1 MLPEKG
7 AGICCDGI
15 GITGAIMKIDLIT
28 GFLGAGKTTFIRL
41 YAQYLMKRGES
52 ICILENDYGAVNV
65 DMMFL
70 QDLLGDQCELEMVI
84 GGDGYEA
91 HRRRF
96 KTKLISMAMT
106 GYDRVLVE
114 PSGVFDVDEFFDVLR
129 EEPLDRWY
137 SPGNVI
143 SIVSA
148 GSGDIYSEDAR
159 YLLASQIAN
168 AGCVILSKVQNVSDS
183 DIKDTVTLLNE
194 VMEEFRCSR
203 RFGSDVVIKDWSRLD
218 DADFEKIGNCGYR
231 SEDHIKYQVEQEN
244 GFKSLF
250 YFYVNMDGQEFRN
263 TVESIFH
270 DPACGDVHRIKGFVK
285 TDEDRWIQINAV
297 PGKLEIMERER
308 GQEALI
314 VIGEN
319 LNRKAID
326 RYFVNKARYHGEL

>member
-1 MLPEKG
+1 
-7 AGICCDGI
+7 
-15 GITGAIMKIDLIT
+15 MKIDLIT
-28 GFLGAGKTTFIRL
+28 GFLGAGKTTFIRK
-41 YAQYLMKRGES
+41 YAKFLIERGET

-137 SPGNVI
+137 TPSNVI

-148 GSGDIYSEDAR
+148 RSEGELSADSR

-168 AGCVILSKVQNVSDS
+168 AGCVILSKVSEASADDVKNT
-183 DIKDTVTLLNE
+183 IRLLND
-194 VMEEFRCSR
+194 VMEEHRCTR
-203 RFGSDVVIKDWSRLD
+203 RFGDDVIAGDWDRFD
-218 DADFEKIGNCGYR
+218 NADFERIASCGYR
-231 SEDHIKYQVEQEN
+231 LEDHIKYQVEQEN
-244 GFKSLF
+244 GYRSLF
-250 YFYVNMDGQEFRN
+250 YFYVSMEEQEFRD
-263 TVESIFH
+263 TAERILS
-270 DPACGDVHRIKGFVK
+270 DPSCGDVKRIKGFVK
-285 TDEDRWIQINAV
+285 TGDGRWIQINAV
-297 PGKLEIMERER
+297 PGKMEFSERER

-319 LNRKAID
+319 LNREAID
-326 RYFVNKARYHGEL
+326 RYFKDRVRYHGEL